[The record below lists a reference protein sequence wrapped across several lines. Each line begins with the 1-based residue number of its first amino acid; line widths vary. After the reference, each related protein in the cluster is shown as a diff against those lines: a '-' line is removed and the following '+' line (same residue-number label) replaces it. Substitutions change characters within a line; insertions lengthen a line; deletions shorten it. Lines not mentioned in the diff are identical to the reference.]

1 MNYQVLHVIENSPE
15 GLTRRRSG
23 IYLGRTYHDEPVAL
37 NPDALERHLLVLGK
51 TGTGKSNVI
60 LQIVGHILKGNLGS
74 VAIFDPHGTM
84 AKTIAGAFPDRSV
97 VISQKELPGTA
108 ENMGITLN
116 AMTTSNGSINS
127 DLAVSWI
134 KDAFATEDSF
144 SRGTWGPRLEVVFT
158 SILSEIMKTRE
169 EPTLGDLLELLT
181 DYGKMKRFISTIQ
194 DEQLKS
200 FLKTQI
206 SDWRGW
212 NQYTSSSI
220 NKLLPLLTNTKLR
233 RLISSRKDSVDI
245 SALLERG
252 GTALVPEVWRDAVPE
267 DTYRIMTILLILKIW
282 LGRLGK
288 KNSTPLY
295 LVFDEAQ
302 LVPSRILDKLLREG
316 RKFGIR
322 VIMATQYL
330 GRELSGLSETLRG
343 NVSNVISFSLFEKD
357 AQTLAHNFFSSEMT
371 ERLSSILKNQ
381 TIHRAVIWTH
391 GKKGIYGPLSFDP
404 RYREREIDDES
415 FRKVLEESIRNYGS
429 PLEKV
434 KESEVDTDLH
444 EFLINELQKFLE
456 QRSVESDRNIAV
468 EGIYPDL
475 FFTYRARTYHVEV
488 EVSDLVNFRRIWKKV
503 TDYSGK
509 PLVFLTPPGYSKDVF
524 HKILDSLAEIPG
536 GGNSLGD
543 VLGSVSI
550 IEYDKGFHFFASEK
564 LRQLRLDM
572 LQEGSYTRT
581 MAEQRHSEV
590 RNFVYSRMLK
600 EKSFSIQFPAEEVER
615 TFGRGNAQNARSYLC
630 GDSKVIRVT
639 DLFRVKA
646 IDSKS

>member
-1 MNYQVLHVIENSPE
+1 MSYQILHIIENSPE

-23 IYLGRTYHDEPVAL
+23 IYLGRTYHNEPVAL

-51 TGTGKSNVI
+51 TGTGKSNVV
-60 LQIVGHILKGNLGS
+60 LQIVGNILKRKLGS
-74 VAIFDPHGTM
+74 VAVFDPHGTM
-84 AKTIAGAFPDRSV
+84 AKIIANAFPDSTV
-97 VISQKELPGTA
+97 VISQKELQESE
-108 ENMGITLN
+108 ENKGISLN
-116 AMTTSNGSINS
+116 AMATSNGEINS

-134 KDAFATEDSF
+134 KDAFATEDTF
-144 SRGTWGPRLEVVFT
+144 SRGTWGPRLEVIFT

-169 EPTLGDLLELLT
+169 DPTLGDLLELLT

-245 SALLERG
+245 SALLEESG
-252 GTALVPEVWRDAVPE
+252 AVLVPEVWRDAVPE
-267 DTYRIMTILLILKIW
+267 DTYRILTILLILKIW

-288 KNSTPLY
+288 SNDTPLY

-330 GRELSGLSETLRG
+330 GRELTGLSETLRG

-357 AQTLAHNFFSSEMT
+357 AQTLAHNFFSSDMT
-371 ERLSSILKNQ
+371 ERLSNILKNQ

-391 GKKGIYGPLSFDP
+391 GNRGICGPLSFDP
-404 RYREREIDDES
+404 RFKERKVDEES
-415 FRKVLEESIRNYGS
+415 FRRILSDSIRNHGS
-429 PLEKV
+429 PLERA
-434 KESEVDTDLH
+434 EEREVDTDLH
-444 EFLINELQKFLE
+444 EFLINELQKFLD
-456 QRSVESDRNIAV
+456 QRSVESDRNVAV
-468 EGIYPDL
+468 EGTYPDL
-475 FFTYRARTYHVEV
+475 FFSYKARTYYVEV
-488 EVSDLVNFRRIWKKV
+488 EVSDLVNFKRILKKV
-503 TDYSGK
+503 KDYSGK
-509 PLVFLTPPGYSKDVF
+509 PLVFLTPPGYARDVF
-524 HKILDSLAEIPG
+524 HKILNSLSEIPYG
-536 GGNSLGD
+536 ENRQGDMLG
-543 VLGSVSI
+543 LVSI
-550 IEYDKGFHFFASEK
+550 IEYDKGFQFFASERM
-564 LRQLRLDM
+564 RQLRLDM

-581 MAEQRHSEV
+581 MSEQRHGEIRS
-590 RNFVYSRMLK
+590 FVYSRMLK
-600 EKSFSIQFPAEEVER
+600 EKSYNIQFPMEEVER
-615 TFGRGNAQNARSYLC
+615 TFGKGNAQNAKSYLC
-630 GDSKVIRVT
+630 GDSNTIT
-639 DLFRVKA
+639 ADDLFRVKA
-646 IDSKS
+646 SD